1 MITLSIAI
9 IIESGKLLII
19 AGKCPSSR
27 VLHPCDCFHNRI
39 TCGGKLKY
47 SLKHIFRDTSDN
59 LTKNEKRFKDFIFQ
73 NKFIEEFEDNLFSDI
88 SFENITI
95 RNAVSLKRITSNAF
109 NNTAKSVI
117 VFDQR
122 GETKLGKKYVHQL
135 FDALSSLVNVKIII
149 LELNQLK
156 TFPTYAFRN
165 INGKQLKLE
174 KLSIHSKS
182 MNKISNYAF
191 YELPNLKYLTINA
204 NKILKIFANSFD
216 FEMPSNNLINIDLQN
231 NKLNGSS
238 FELEAFL
245 GTKRAI
251 NLMLMFNEM
260 TYLDEQIFE
269 PLFNSDSRNIINL
282 EGNPLLCDCRMF
294 WLIREKDI
302 IQNQLKNAICNN
314 FANIWS
320 LDEKYFAK
328 CNIDFNYAPKLVI
341 KSLSFKVRSN
351 AILIEFNLFLIF
363 MNRL

>member
-1 MITLSIAI
+1 
-9 IIESGKLLII
+9 
-19 AGKCPSSR
+19 
-27 VLHPCDCFHNRI
+27 
-39 TCGGKLKY
+39 
-47 SLKHIFRDTSDN
+47 
-59 LTKNEKRFKDFIFQ
+59 
-73 NKFIEEFEDNLFSDI
+73 
-88 SFENITI
+88 
-95 RNAVSLKRITSNAF
+95 
-109 NNTAKSVI
+109 
-117 VFDQR
+117 
-122 GETKLGKKYVHQL
+122 
-135 FDALSSLVNVKIII
+135 
-149 LELNQLK
+149 
-156 TFPTYAFRN
+156 
-165 INGKQLKLE
+165 
-174 KLSIHSKS
+174 